1 MDSAIPRSMSPRA
14 HPSRHGEPDVS
25 RSSASRGK
33 PMRSHTLPNVAS
45 LYSTL
50 ARTLPLPDSSLVLFD
65 HDLRYLVAGD
75 DDGAVPGLAPAGC
88 EGKAIRDVLPPD
100 VAQALEPLD
109 RGAPAGRRATTPV
122 ASRDHWRLGRARP
135 PPAGQRAGAPWR
147 T

>member
-65 HDLRYLVAGD
+65 HDLRYLVAGG
-75 DDGAVPGLAPAGC
+75 DDGATRESCRSGEDTAELQSQAKIVCRLLLA
-88 EGKAIRDVLPPD
+88 KK
-100 VAQALEPLD
+100 
-109 RGAPAGRRATTPV
+109 
-122 ASRDHWRLGRARP
+122 
-135 PPAGQRAGAPWR
+135 
-147 T
+147 

>member
-65 HDLRYLVAGD
+65 HDLRYLVAGV
-75 DDGAVPGLAPAGC
+75 DDGAVAGRASTRRLGNAVLVVLLPALALAPRTLWRGAAGC
-88 EGKAIRDVLPPD
+88 WRGVCL
-100 VAQALEPLD
+100 VAYRAHWPL
-109 RGAPAGRRATTPV
+109 V
-122 ASRDHWRLGRARP
+122 
-135 PPAGQRAGAPWR
+135 
-147 T
+147 

>member
-65 HDLRYLVAGD
+65 HDLRYLVAGGG
-75 DDGAVPGLAPAGC
+75 DGAVPGLAPAGG
-88 EGKAIRDVLPPD
+88 EGKGVPGVPPPGG
-100 VAQALEPLD
+100 AAALAPPC
-109 RGAPAGRRATTPV
+109 RGGAAGRRAGPQV
-122 ASRDHWRLGRARP
+122 ASP
-135 PPAGQRAGAPWR
+135 
-147 T
+147 